1 MKKKVIKLNEYK
13 SSNEYSMKRLVNSG
27 CWSSEYLNKS
37 ETVSNART
45 EIGVSY
51 DALVNFVIDF
61 GVRVLEDDTEEYIR
75 FMLEYHNC
83 ITFYG
88 IKYYLPFYKFE
99 DEKYKLFN
107 YLIKNHK
114 YP

>member
-1 MKKKVIKLNEYK
+1 
-13 SSNEYSMKRLVNSG
+13 
-27 CWSSEYLNKS
+27 
-37 ETVSNART
+37 
-45 EIGVSY
+45 
-51 DALVNFVIDF
+51 
-61 GVRVLEDDTEEYIR
+61 
-75 FMLEYHNC
+75 MLEYHNC